1 MRRCGRPGCRRAV
14 KLLKCDVPPWDAA
27 ADSVAATAFAAQF
40 ASMGKAA
47 LNLTFA
53 IGILAASTP
62 AWAGGSTPI
71 PEPTDITLLA
81 MGLAGLII
89 GRRAAKKPPK
99 D

>member
-1 MRRCGRPGCRRAV
+1 MTSHRGT
-14 KLLKCDVPPWDAA
+14 LPPTRLRTPPSLVQW
-27 ADSVAATAFAAQF
+27 

-47 LNLTFA
+47 FQLSVALGA
-53 IGILAASTP
+53 LVAASP
-62 AWAGGSTPI
+62 AWAAGSTPI
-71 PEPTDITLLA
+71 PEPTDLTLLA

>member
-1 MRRCGRPGCRRAV
+1 
-14 KLLKCDVPPWDAA
+14 
-27 ADSVAATAFAAQF
+27 
-40 ASMGKAA
+40 MGKAA
-47 LNLTFA
+47 FQLSIALIALT
-53 IGILAASTP
+53 AASP

-71 PEPTDITLLA
+71 PEPTDLTLLA

>member
-1 MRRCGRPGCRRAV
+1 
-14 KLLKCDVPPWDAA
+14 
-27 ADSVAATAFAAQF
+27 
-40 ASMGKAA
+40 MGKAVFHLLVVLSA
-47 LNLTFA
+47 LV
-53 IGILAASTP
+53 AASP
-62 AWAGGSTPI
+62 AWAAGSTPI

>member
-1 MRRCGRPGCRRAV
+1 MGRT
-14 KLLKCDVPPWDAA
+14 
-27 ADSVAATAFAAQF
+27 ATGLAI
-40 ASMGKAA
+40 A
-47 LNLTFA
+47 LGTWA
-53 IGILAASTP
+53 LAAP
-62 AWAGGSTPI
+62 AWAAGSTPI

>member
-1 MRRCGRPGCRRAV
+1 
-14 KLLKCDVPPWDAA
+14 
-27 ADSVAATAFAAQF
+27 
-40 ASMGKAA
+40 MGKAA
-47 LNLTFA
+47 FQLSIALIALT
-53 IGILAASTP
+53 ASSP

-71 PEPTDITLLA
+71 PEPTDLTLLA

>member
-1 MRRCGRPGCRRAV
+1 MGRTARNLAIAIGA
-14 KLLKCDVPPWDAA
+14 LLAA
-27 ADSVAATAFAAQF
+27 A
-40 ASMGKAA
+40 
-47 LNLTFA
+47 
-53 IGILAASTP
+53 TP

>member
-1 MRRCGRPGCRRAV
+1 MGRTARNLAIAIG
-14 KLLKCDVPPWDAA
+14 LLAA
-27 ADSVAATAFAAQF
+27 A
-40 ASMGKAA
+40 
-47 LNLTFA
+47 
-53 IGILAASTP
+53 TP

>member
-1 MRRCGRPGCRRAV
+1 MGTAALRLAIAIGV
-14 KLLKCDVPPWDAA
+14 LAA
-27 ADSVAATAFAAQF
+27 A
-40 ASMGKAA
+40 
-47 LNLTFA
+47 
-53 IGILAASTP
+53 TP

-89 GRRAAKKPPK
+89 GRRAAKKPPQ

>member
-1 MRRCGRPGCRRAV
+1 MV
-14 KLLKCDVPPWDAA
+14 KP
-27 ADSVAATAFAAQF
+27 
-40 ASMGKAA
+40 A
-47 LNLTFA
+47 LNLSIA
-53 IGILAASTP
+53 LGALLASSP

>member
-1 MRRCGRPGCRRAV
+1 
-14 KLLKCDVPPWDAA
+14 
-27 ADSVAATAFAAQF
+27 
-40 ASMGKAA
+40 MGKAA
-47 LNLTFA
+47 FHLLVVLSA
-53 IGILAASTP
+53 LSAASP

-71 PEPTDITLLA
+71 PEPTDLTLLA